1 MTKDSSCQNQLWLS
15 QWTLLLYL
23 PSVQH
28 DARRTGFNFK
38 SDSIILLYMGF
49 PGISPNYDM
58 TAINHYFRH
67 LLWILT
73 HPQMLPHPLHISK
86 PELSSPRACLKIHP
100 DVIEHHSL
108 SPPVCQQEDRIPQN
122 QELSIQNLL
131 HFILSCAFHL
141 FRVDG

>member
-1 MTKDSSCQNQLWLS
+1 MTKDSSCQNQLWLF
-15 QWTLLLYL
+15 QWTLVLLCYL

-38 SDSIILLYMGF
+38 SDYIISLYMGF

-67 LLWILT
+67 LLCWILT

-86 PELSSPRACLKIHP
+86 PELSSPRACLTIHP
-100 DVIEHHSL
+100 DVIEHYSL
-108 SPPVCQQEDRIPQN
+108 SPPARLPAGAGQNSSEPPRVIHSKFIAIHDR
-122 QELSIQNLL
+122 
-131 HFILSCAFHL
+131 
-141 FRVDG
+141 RM